1 MRVINVALFV
11 AMFLFVS
18 HLSGGLQ
25 AYLDPGTG
33 SMAIQLLM
41 GGVVALLATVRL
53 YWDRMKT
60 FFTRKNVQHDS
71 ASEIRW
77 SSSRRTRCPP
87 P

>member
-11 AMFLFVS
+11 AMFLFIS

-41 GGVVALLATVRL
+41 GGVVAVLATFRL

-60 FFTRKNVQHDS
+60 YFTRKNVQPDQ
-71 ASEIRW
+71 APE
-77 SSSRRTRCPP
+77 TR
-87 P
+87 

>member
-18 HLSGGLQ
+18 HLSGGLK

-41 GGVVALLATVRL
+41 GGVVALLATLRL

-60 FFTRKNVQHDS
+60 FFSRKHVQRDG
-71 ASEIRW
+71 ASDIR
-77 SSSRRTRCPP
+77 
-87 P
+87 

>member
-41 GGVVALLATVRL
+41 GGVVALLATLRL

-60 FFTRKNVQHDS
+60 FFSRKNVEHDS
-71 ASEIRW
+71 ASEIR
-77 SSSRRTRCPP
+77 
-87 P
+87 

>member
-11 AMFLFVS
+11 AMFLFIS

-41 GGVVALLATVRL
+41 GGVVAVLATLRL
-53 YWDRMKT
+53 YWDRMRAY
-60 FFTRKNVQHDS
+60 FTRKNVPPDS
-71 ASEIRW
+71 APEIR
-77 SSSRRTRCPP
+77 
-87 P
+87 

>member
-41 GGVVALLATVRL
+41 GGIVALLATLRL

-60 FFTRKNVQHDS
+60 FFTRKNVEHDS
-71 ASEIRW
+71 ASEIR
-77 SSSRRTRCPP
+77 
-87 P
+87 

>member
-1 MRVINVALFV
+1 MRAINVALFV
-11 AMFLFVS
+11 AMFLFIS

-41 GGVVALLATVRL
+41 GGVVALLATLRL

-60 FFTRKNVQHDS
+60 FFSRKNVEHDS
-71 ASEIRW
+71 APE
-77 SSSRRTRCPP
+77 SR
-87 P
+87 

>member
-60 FFTRKNVQHDS
+60 FFTRKNVEHDS
-71 ASEIRW
+71 ASEIR
-77 SSSRRTRCPP
+77 
-87 P
+87 

>member
-41 GGVVALLATVRL
+41 GGVVALLATLRL

-60 FFTRKNVQHDS
+60 LFTRKNVEHDS
-71 ASEIRW
+71 ASEIR
-77 SSSRRTRCPP
+77 
-87 P
+87 